1 MLNRRQLRIKALQ
14 SLYAYY
20 QHEQRDVIEGEKELF
35 RSIDKVYDL
44 YISFLLI
51 FGELKHLAERR
62 IEDNKNKKLP
72 TEEDLNPNLKFLNNK
87 VISFYASNEVL
98 RKIAEERKVNWMGA
112 AEQELMKKVF
122 RTIVNAHEYHEY
134 MEQSDDTLT
143 QDQDFIVTI
152 FKEYIAN
159 HEALLNFWEEE
170 SIFWMDDID
179 FVCSA
184 VIRSIKNISLEK
196 PKSGVFSLYKN
207 VQDDRSFV
215 KDLYHQT
222 IKMDEENADLIDQLT
237 KNWEL
242 DRIARMDVILMK
254 MAMTELQFFSS
265 IPKKVTLNE
274 YIEISKFYST
284 PRSNSFI
291 NGILDKAVARLE
303 KEGKIKKIGRGLMS

>member
-20 QHEQRDVIEGEKELF
+20 QHDQRTAIEGEKEM
-35 RSIDKVYDL
+35 RKSIDKIYEL
-44 YISFLLI
+44 YLSFLLV
-51 FGELKHLAERR
+51 FGEIKHLAEKR
-62 IEDNKNKKLP
+62 IDDNKSKKLP
-72 TEEDLNPNLKFLNNK
+72 SEEDLNPNLKFVQNE
-87 VISFYASNEVL
+87 VICYYASNEVL
-98 RKIAEERKVNWMGA
+98 RKMTEERKINWTGA
-112 AEQELMKKVF
+112 VEQEIIKKVF
-122 RTIVNAHEYHEY
+122 RAILDAPEYHEY
-134 MEQSDDTLT
+134 MELEGQSFKD
-143 QDQDFIVTI
+143 DQDFVVTI

-159 HEALLNFWEEE
+159 NESLLNYWEEE

-184 VIRSIKNISLEK
+184 VIRSIKNINVDK

-207 VQDDRSFV
+207 KEDDEAFV
-215 KDLYHQT
+215 RDLYHQT
-222 IKMDEENADLIDQLT
+222 IKMDSDNAEIIDQLT

-254 MAMTELQFFSS
+254 MALTELKFFES

-291 NGILDKAVARLE
+291 NGILDKAVALLE
-303 KEGKIKKIGRGLMS
+303 KDGKIKKVGRGLMN

>member
-20 QHEQRDVIEGEKELF
+20 QHDQRGAVEVEKEM
-35 RSIDKVYDL
+35 RKSIDKIYEL
-44 YISFLLI
+44 YLSFLLV
-51 FGELKHLAERR
+51 FGELKHLAEKRM
-62 IEDNKNKKLP
+62 EDNKGKKLP
-72 TEEDLNPNLKFLNNK
+72 TEEDLNPNMKFVQNE
-87 VISFYASNEVL
+87 VISYYASNEEL
-98 RKIAEERKVNWMGA
+98 RKITEERKINWTGA
-112 AEQELMKKVF
+112 VEQEILKKVF
-122 RTIVNAHEYHEY
+122 RSIIESPEYHEY
-134 MEQSDDTLT
+134 MDEEGQSFKD
-143 QDQDFIVTI
+143 DQDFIVSV

-159 HEALLNFWEEE
+159 NESLLNYWEEE

-184 VIRSIKNISLEK
+184 VIRSIKNINAEK
-196 PKSGVFSLYKN
+196 PRSGVFGLYKSKE
-207 VQDDRSFV
+207 DDETFV
-215 KDLYHQT
+215 VDLYHET
-222 IKMDEENADLIDQLT
+222 IKMNDENADIIDQLT

-254 MAMTELQFFSS
+254 MALTELKHFSS

-291 NGILDKAVARLE
+291 NGILDKAVAALE
-303 KEGKIKKIGRGLMS
+303 KDGKIKKVGRGLMN